1 MSLQAVLTAQ
11 LIPPLLFAWLALAG
25 GLLAWPRRRAAGV
38 LALLGALGLLA
49 LATPF
54 AAGWLRASLE
64 ATPPSDRG
72 PPPGAIVIL
81 GADAVR
87 TMGGMEVG
95 PLTLERLRA
104 GAALQRATGLP
115 VLVSGGP
122 VGPAQEPLA
131 RLMAASLAADFG
143 IATRWVEPLAGD
155 TRENATRSAAMLR
168 AAGVAAAHLVT
179 HGWHMPRAR
188 AAFARAGLAVRDAPL
203 RRHARPEG
211 AWQDF
216 VPRADHLAVS
226 WWMLREWAGRL
237 VYRLRDGAA

>member
-11 LIPPLLFAWLALAG
+11 VLPPLLFAWLALVG
-25 GLLAWPRRRAAGV
+25 GLLAWPRRRLAGA
-38 LALLGALGLLA
+38 LALVGGLGLLA

-54 AAGWLRASLE
+54 AAGRLRASLE
-64 ATPPSDRG
+64 AAAAPDHGPAPS
-72 PPPGAIVIL
+72 AIVIL

-87 TMGGMEVG
+87 TMTGMEVG

-104 GAALQRATGLP
+104 GAALHRATGLP
-115 VLVSGGP
+115 VLVTGGP
-122 VGPAQEPLA
+122 VGPAHDPLA

-143 IATRWVEPLAGD
+143 IATRWLEPQAGD
-155 TRENATRSAAMLR
+155 TRDNANLAAAILR
-168 AAGVAAAHLVT
+168 ADGVAAAHLVT

-188 AAFARAGLAVRDAPL
+188 AAFARAGLPVRAAPL
-203 RRHARPEG
+203 RHHAPPAG

-226 WWMLREWAGRL
+226 WWMLREAAGRL